1 MLTRAALLATR
12 SASLLAVAGATAT
25 DMYCDGNGGLTQ
37 TWRGNSDP
45 TCHDSRMGPSGNDG
59 CSAAQVGAAMRAAP

>member
-1 MLTRAALLATR
+1 MLTRAALLATG
-12 SASLLAVAGATAT
+12 SASLLSVAGATAT

-45 TCHDSRMGPSGNDG
+45 TRHDSRMGPSGNDG
-59 CSAAQVGAAMRAAP
+59 CSAAQVGATMRATP